1 MKTFGI
7 PSTKPW
13 CNSLARLPLIDFVR
27 EGSGTIGRISPIFSN
42 QCNAMRGM
50 QNTYCYVCVSTK
62 SAARFLK
69 IFAQQRKLSAGLVR
83 SRPAPGDGGK
93 WWSSAWSA
101 AMRVRSHDCMIA
113 SPARNPG
120 LAGYGLLVPNIY
132 IDYIYNS
139 KVGPMSMRRVI
150 PSEAVDREH
159 SLLFSRR
166 RTTRT
171 TSRLLR

>member
-1 MKTFGI
+1 
-7 PSTKPW
+7 
-13 CNSLARLPLIDFVR
+13 
-27 EGSGTIGRISPIFSN
+27 
-42 QCNAMRGM
+42 
-50 QNTYCYVCVSTK
+50 
-62 SAARFLK
+62 
-69 IFAQQRKLSAGLVR
+69 
-83 SRPAPGDGGK
+83 
-93 WWSSAWSA
+93 
-101 AMRVRSHDCMIA
+101 MIA
-113 SPARNPG
+113 SPARYFARYPG

-139 KVGPMSMRRVI
+139 KVGLMSMRRVI

>member
-1 MKTFGI
+1 MQLVGKVAPDRFCQRRFRDDRT
-7 PSTKPW
+7 
-13 CNSLARLPLIDFVR
+13 D
-27 EGSGTIGRISPIFSN
+27 FSN
-42 QCNAMRGM
+42 FFNAMQCNAR
-50 QNTYCYVCVSTK
+50 NAKYVLLC
-62 SAARFLK
+62 LCLDQECCK
-69 IFAQQRKLSAGLVR
+69 IFEDFCAAEKTLRRLGLLL
-83 SRPAPGDGGK
+83 APGDGGK

-120 LAGYGLLVPNIY
+120 LAGYWLLVPNIY

-139 KVGPMSMRRVI
+139 KVGLMSMRRVI

>member
-1 MKTFGI
+1 MQLVGKVAPDRFCQRRFRDDRT
-7 PSTKPW
+7 
-13 CNSLARLPLIDFVR
+13 D
-27 EGSGTIGRISPIFSN
+27 FSN
-42 QCNAMRGM
+42 FFNAMQCNAR
-50 QNTYCYVCVSTK
+50 NAKYVLLC
-62 SAARFLK
+62 LCLDQECCK
-69 IFAQQRKLSAGLVR
+69 IFEDFCAAEETLRRLGSL
-83 SRPAPGDGGK
+83 PAPGDGGK

-139 KVGPMSMRRVI
+139 KVGLMSMRRVI

>member
-1 MKTFGI
+1 MQLVGKV
-7 PSTKPW
+7 
-13 CNSLARLPLIDFVR
+13 ARDQFCQRRFRDDRTDF
-27 EGSGTIGRISPIFSN
+27 SKFFQSM
-42 QCNAMRGM
+42 QCDARNAK
-50 QNTYCYVCVSTK
+50 YVLLCLCLCPGV
-62 SAARFLK
+62 L
-69 IFAQQRKLSAGLVR
+69 QDLVKDLR
-83 SRPAPGDGGK
+83 SRGNSPPAWFAPGGGGK

-139 KVGPMSMRRVI
+139 KVGLMSMRRVI

-171 TSRLLR
+171 TSWLLR

>member
-42 QCNAMRGM
+42 QCNAR
-50 QNTYCYVCVSTK
+50 NAKYVLLC
-62 SAARFLK
+62 LCLDQECCK
-69 IFAQQRKLSAGLVR
+69 IFEDFCAAEKTLRRLGSL
-83 SRPAPGDGGK
+83 PAPGDGGK

-101 AMRVRSHDCMIA
+101 AMRVRSYDCMIA

-120 LAGYGLLVPNIY
+120 LAGYWLLDPNIY

-139 KVGPMSMRRVI
+139 KVGLMSMRRVI
-150 PSEAVDREH
+150 PTEAVDREH